1 MLGICSH
8 ELDRA
13 EEAVV
18 HLQAALDVADVTDS
32 QVMAIRFELGLAL
45 ESIGE
50 IDRAREAWE
59 LVAAVDPSFCEVE
72 QRLAALEDAKPEPEP
87 EPEPDAGFE
96 SFTDLFDAEEEVAE
110 AGEDTASRP
119 VEAKEPS
126 EDLIVDANEVL
137 VEDDE
142 DDTGLAGPDD
152 TASTAPEP
160 EAPEEPAEPQPE
172 PPRRRRKKKISFV

>member
-13 EEAVV
+13 EESVV
-18 HLQAALDVADVTDS
+18 HLQTALEVEGVTDA
-32 QVMAIRFELGLAL
+32 QVMAIRFELGVAL

-59 LVAAVDPSFCEVE
+59 LVAAADPNFCEVE
-72 QRLAALEDAKPEPEP
+72 QRLAALEDAKP

-96 SFTDLFDAEEEVAE
+96 SFTDLFDAEEEAGE
-110 AGEDTASRP
+110 AGEDTASGP
-119 VEAKEPS
+119 AEAREPS
-126 EDLIVDANEVL
+126 EDLIADANEVL

-142 DDTGLAGPDD
+142 DDTGFAAPSD
-152 TASTAPEP
+152 TASAAQEP
-160 EAPEEPAEPQPE
+160 EAPAKPQPE

>member
-1 MLGICSH
+1 MSQTVDEADHETHYDLGIAYREMGLLDDAIGEFQLSKGSPSRRVDSLHMLGICCH

-18 HLQAALDVADVTDS
+18 HLQTALEVAEVTDS

-87 EPEPDAGFE
+87 EPDAGFE
-96 SFTDLFDAEEEVAE
+96 SFTDLFDAEEEVC
-110 AGEDTASRP
+110 
-119 VEAKEPS
+119 
-126 EDLIVDANEVL
+126 
-137 VEDDE
+137 
-142 DDTGLAGPDD
+142 
-152 TASTAPEP
+152 
-160 EAPEEPAEPQPE
+160 
-172 PPRRRRKKKISFV
+172 RRWRRHRVRGVRDP